1 MKDIVGLIIGAAL
14 ALAPFAAAAQSHGA
28 VIHVDS
34 QIGENTC
41 TTYAPSSRQCGRG
54 SETAVRTIAAA
65 ASAAGPGTTVIIR
78 EGVYRE
84 PLVPRSSGTSD
95 QPITFQAA
103 GGEPVIISGVAD
115 APALQIIGRNYIVVE
130 GLTVEDV
137 VGWGRLQ
144 DATGNIVRQMT
155 FRRATAGGTTGG
167 LKLVRASGN
176 RIVGNTFEDGNDN
189 VLLQDN
195 SNGNVVA
202 DNLFSRARHSLM
214 SIRCSGTNVIRGNTF
229 DNPDQKA
236 MEIYDCEGVSDA
248 PVRLNSTLRN
258 LIEKNTFLRTR
269 PTGRNYAYNAIQHG
283 GQLTNVRRNLF
294 KGSAGGGVNFQ
305 YYERESLFVYG
316 NRLTHNTFYG
326 NHCFAVVGVS
336 GAPREYVENRV
347 INNLLYKNR
356 DCEGAGDQVSIRDP
370 QAVILIGNAVESEAP
385 GFVNEEA
392 GDLRLAENSRLIDAA
407 GPLTRT
413 TAEGSGTVLP
423 VTDPVPFFD
432 GFGIPGEVGDEIQLL
447 GSGERA
453 RILKI
458 DLAPRLL
465 ILDRPLTWQNNQG
478 VALAFTGARPDPGA
492 FEFEPPPVV
501 EPPVVQ
507 APIDE
512 PQATSPE
519 LRPNSTRPMPAVRK
533 PAEK

>member
-1 MKDIVGLIIGAAL
+1 MLTKVCPMKDIVGIIIVAAL
-14 ALAPFAAAAQSHGA
+14 ALTPVSTGAQEPGR

-34 QIGENTC
+34 QIGERSC
-41 TTYAPSSRQCGRG
+41 TNYSASSRQCGTG
-54 SETAVRTIAAA
+54 NETAVRTIANA

-84 PLVPRSSGTSD
+84 PLVPQQSGTLE
-95 QPITFQAA
+95 QPITFRAA
-103 GGEPVIISGVAD
+103 EGEQVVISGVED
-115 APALQIIGRNYIVVE
+115 APALQIIGRSYIIIE
-130 GLTVEDV
+130 GFGVEDV
-137 VGWGRLQ
+137 AGWGRLQ
-144 DATGNIVRQMT
+144 DATGNIVRRMA
-155 FRRATAGGTTGG
+155 FRRAIAGGTTGG
-167 LKLVRASGN
+167 LKLVRSRGN
-176 RIVGNTFEDGNDN
+176 RIVANIFEDGNDSM
-189 VLLQDN
+189 LLQDD
-195 SNGNVVA
+195 SSGNVVA
-202 DNLFSRARHSLM
+202 DNIFSRARHSLM

-283 GQLTNVRRNLF
+283 GQLTNVRHNVF

-316 NRLTHNTFYG
+316 NRLYHNTFYG

-356 DCEGAGDQVSIRDP
+356 DCEGAGEQVSIRDP

-453 RILKI
+453 RILQI
-458 DLAPRLL
+458 DLAQRLL
-465 ILDRPLTWQNNQG
+465 TLDRPLTWQNNQG

-492 FEFEPPPVV
+492 FEFEPPPIV
-501 EPPVVQ
+501 EPPVV
-507 APIDE
+507 
-512 PQATSPE
+512 
-519 LRPNSTRPMPAVRK
+519 
-533 PAEK
+533 EK